1 MKIAIIGAG
10 AAGCFAAANM
20 QLGAADTIVLF
31 EKTGKALQKVKVSG
45 GGRCNVTNACTDIK
59 ELLYKYPRGRALLQR
74 TLHQFGT
81 QDTRN
86 WFEERGVTLKAEA
99 DGRVFPVSDDAQTII
114 DCIWQAM
121 MRNQVKVY
129 YNKAL
134 QQIERLDTA
143 YKLHF
148 ADGSSYEAD
157 RVLITTGG
165 NAKAAAYDY
174 LEALGHHVIA
184 PIPSLFTFNIPN
196 NEVTQLMGVSVA
208 DAVLKIAGTKFQQ
221 RGPLLITHWG
231 MSGPAV
237 LRASAYAAVE
247 LNACNYDFK
256 ILVNWLG
263 DTSEIEVKDECAQLR
278 REQGKQ
284 FVWSSKAFD
293 LPKRLWEYIVNK
305 CGIHNQVRWGDL
317 SAAAQHKLCEYL
329 TRDTYQVKGK
339 TTFKEEFVSCGGIDI
354 QEVDKLTLESKKA
367 TGIYFAGEV
376 LHVDGITGGFNFQHA
391 WSSAFVAAKHIVL

>member
-1 MKIAIIGAG
+1 
-10 AAGCFAAANM
+10 
-20 QLGAADTIVLF
+20 
-31 EKTGKALQKVKVSG
+31 
-45 GGRCNVTNACTDIK
+45 
-59 ELLYKYPRGRALLQR
+59 
-74 TLHQFGT
+74 
-81 QDTRN
+81 
-86 WFEERGVTLKAEA
+86 
-99 DGRVFPVSDDAQTII
+99 
-114 DCIWQAM
+114 
-121 MRNQVKVY
+121 
-129 YNKAL
+129 
-134 QQIERLDTA
+134 
-143 YKLHF
+143 
-148 ADGSSYEAD
+148 
-157 RVLITTGG
+157 
-165 NAKAAAYDY
+165 
-174 LEALGHHVIA
+174 
-184 PIPSLFTFNIPN
+184 
-196 NEVTQLMGVSVA
+196 MGVSVA

-367 TGIYFAGEV
+367 RGVYFAGEV